1 MLGQPQHFFVLAQ
14 GTVSR
19 PRIAGIV
26 RTKSGSD
33 SDSSCGTS
41 SSPSP
46 AYPWALHW
54 AVGINS
60 SSLETEKSKC
70 HTSLYR
76 VPRTP

>member
-41 SSPSP
+41 SSIHRSP
-46 AYPWALHW
+46 M
-54 AVGINS
+54 
-60 SSLETEKSKC
+60 KSKC

-76 VPRTP
+76 IPRTP